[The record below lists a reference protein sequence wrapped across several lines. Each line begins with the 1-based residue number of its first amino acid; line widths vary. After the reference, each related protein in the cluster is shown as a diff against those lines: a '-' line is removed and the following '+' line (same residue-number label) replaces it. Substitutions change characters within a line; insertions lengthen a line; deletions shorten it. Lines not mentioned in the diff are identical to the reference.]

1 MRLRATFWLD
11 AGLLLA
17 FAALETVP
25 FTGLVLHEW
34 LGLAIVAMILAHLL
48 LSWPW
53 IATNTRRFTSG
64 STRTRVN
71 YLINLALFASMTV
84 LILSG
89 VLISEYAIPQIL
101 HVRPAD
107 LPDAFR
113 WDSIHDRLSDVVVV
127 FAGLHL
133 ALNWDW
139 TFAAARKLFAGRAAQ
154 TR

>member
-11 AGLLLA
+11 AILLLA
-17 FAALETVP
+17 FCALETVP

-34 LGLAIVAMILAHLL
+34 IGLALVALILAHLL

-53 IATNTRRFTSG
+53 ISTTTRRFASG
-64 STRTRVN
+64 SARTRVF
-71 YLINLALFASMTV
+71 YAINLGLFAGMTV

-89 VLISEYAIPQIL
+89 VLISEHAIPQVLRI
-101 HVRPAD
+101 RPAG

-113 WDSIHDRLSDVVVV
+113 WDSIHDRLSDAVVVL
-127 FAGLHL
+127 AGLHL

-139 TFAAARKLFAGRAAQ
+139 SFAAARKLFREPQ
-154 TR
+154 PK